1 MYNFFFFTLNF
12 IALFVATPAQISS
25 TSKNEIETRID
36 VLIKNPEII
45 WIEHQHDA
53 NSNCLVLGVRE
64 KKDLNRNVE
73 YFFLYLVLFPDA
85 NDHCS

>member
-12 IALFVATPAQISS
+12 ITLFVAPPTQISS
-25 TSKNEIETRID
+25 ISKNEIETRID
-36 VLIKNPEII
+36 VLIKTPEII

-64 KKDLNRNVE
+64 KGKDLNKNIE
-73 YFFLYLVLFPDA
+73 
-85 NDHCS
+85 